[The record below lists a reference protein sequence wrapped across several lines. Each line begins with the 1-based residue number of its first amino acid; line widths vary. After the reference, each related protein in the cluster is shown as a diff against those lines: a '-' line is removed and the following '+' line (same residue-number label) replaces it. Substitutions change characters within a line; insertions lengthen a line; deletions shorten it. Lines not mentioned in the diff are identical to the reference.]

1 MARLEKTLY
10 ERLGGYDAIAA
21 FMKDYI
27 SRIRADPQFARFG
40 TGRGTDKKNRDTQL
54 NIDYMCKL
62 AGGTNYYMGRDM
74 KTAHGGLR
82 ITEAEW
88 AANMKYMAEALDR
101 YKIPARERGEVL
113 ALVDHM
119 RQDIVEK

>member
-1 MARLEKTLY
+1 MAHPERTLY
-10 ERLGGYDAIAA
+10 ERLGGYDVIAG

-27 SRIRADPQFARFG
+27 ARIRADPQFGRFG
-40 TGRGTDKKNRDTQL
+40 SGRGIDKKNRDTQL

-74 KTAHGGLR
+74 KTAHGGLG

-88 AANMKYMAEALDR
+88 GANMKYMAEALDKH
-101 YKIPARERGEVL
+101 KIPAAERAEVL
-113 ALVDHM
+113 ALMDHLK
-119 RQDIVEK
+119 RDIVEK